1 MDIVMMG
8 FEQQHIKFRL
18 KSENSRVISALGFGQ
33 TKKWQDCKIGDKID
47 IAYYLE
53 VNEFN
58 GKREIQM
65 KIVDINLLSE

>member
-1 MDIVMMG
+1 MDIVVMG

-65 KIVDINLLSE
+65 KIVDIKNSL